1 METTFTYDH
10 YVTGKNFVGR
20 KSEKELLENT
30 LASGMNVTIYE
41 PPKTGK
47 TSLLRETF
55 LGMKTGVLGALSTVD
70 LSLLSVR
77 CERDFAVR
85 LASAVIRL
93 YASTPDEIEAMC
105 AKYLGGT
112 GIRFDRDSYAAGGEF
127 LSVNSGQS
135 GLLPDADLRA
145 VMTLPYRV
153 AEDRHE
159 KLYFALFEFQN
170 ILLFDD
176 PDHTLQLFEETVR
189 KATPR
194 QKSHCAWVWIG
205 SMVNAMKVIFEH
217 RRYFYRM
224 VERIRL
230 EPVAYRDIENHII
243 RGFYVSGK
251 VIEKEYIREVC
262 TTLRSNIFY
271 INHFAA
277 ICDGLTRGFVSA
289 PVVQQSMLSLV
300 AMHEPRFIATM
311 NGLTNFQVSLLRAI
325 LDGETKFSS
334 SEVISRYG
342 LNSSANVGRLKDAL
356 AKKEIVTF
364 RPDGSA
370 IILDPLFEYWVRTVF
385 FA

>member
-1 METTFTYDH
+1 M
-10 YVTGKNFVGR
+10 
-20 KSEKELLENT
+20 KE
-30 LASGMNVTIYE
+30 
-41 PPKTGK
+41 
-47 TSLLRETF
+47 
-55 LGMKTGVLGALSTVD
+55 
-70 LSLLSVR
+70 
-77 CERDFAVR
+77 
-85 LASAVIRL
+85 
-93 YASTPDEIEAMC
+93 
-105 AKYLGGT
+105 
-112 GIRFDRDSYAAGGEF
+112 
-127 LSVNSGQS
+127 
-135 GLLPDADLRA
+135 
-145 VMTLPYRV
+145 
-153 AEDRHE
+153 
-159 KLYFALFEFQN
+159 
-170 ILLFDD
+170 
-176 PDHTLQLFEETVR
+176 
-189 KATPR
+189 
-194 QKSHCAWVWIG
+194 
-205 SMVNAMKVIFEH
+205 IFEH